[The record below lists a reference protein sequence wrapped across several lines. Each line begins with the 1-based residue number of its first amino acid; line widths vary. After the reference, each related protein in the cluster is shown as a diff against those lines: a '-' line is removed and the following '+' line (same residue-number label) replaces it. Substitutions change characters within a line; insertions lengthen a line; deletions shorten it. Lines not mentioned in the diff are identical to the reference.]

1 MTAQQ
6 IAAAVLN
13 AYYLGWNQLTDTQ
26 KATQYGDAAQSAAS
40 IGDFATAAALVL
52 AATVTVRSNA

>member
-52 AATVTVRSNA
+52 AATVAVRSNA

>member
-13 AYYLGWNQLTDTQ
+13 AYYLGWDQLTDTQ

-52 AATVTVRSNA
+52 AATVAVRSNA